1 MMKNTDSDFNPTMN
15 ACIAFENVLNCV
27 KTSKLNCSSS
37 LPNLPSLSW
46 VTNEEVMMDE
56 AEQALNDQY
65 DREVS
70 SFYTDAKLKAAAI
83 RSLYEEN
90 AIADLFKED
99 EKL

>member
-1 MMKNTDSDFNPTMN
+1 
-15 ACIAFENVLNCV
+15 
-27 KTSKLNCSSS
+27 
-37 LPNLPSLSW
+37 
-46 VTNEEVMMDE
+46 MMDE

-70 SFYTDAKLKAAAI
+70 SFYTDSKLKAASI

-99 EKL
+99 EKLQDWVALMSKPIALF